1 LGEGGGGE
9 ARDES
14 RGEGWEE
21 ESAIH
26 GARIV
31 GGVRAVST
39 GERGGEN
46 EIRERLPEGGKRV
59 TLRRAGRSGPGETE
73 SILPCD

>member
-9 ARDES
+9 ARDEG
-14 RGEGWEE
+14 RGEGGEE

-26 GARIV
+26 GARTV

-39 GERGGEN
+39 GEQGGEN
-46 EIRERLPEGGKRV
+46 E
-59 TLRRAGRSGPGETE
+59 T
-73 SILPCD
+73 